1 MNWKTTNDIA
11 FAIAVETTQAVNTAR
26 AMIRDAN
33 LAAHAKR
40 TAEKHT
46 DCRQCQAGL
55 ENFILEFPD
64 CSEEIILS
72 QVQELWETCGACS
85 EEYHAHLERQ
95 AAEWEERQALLDK
108 PSDWEVQHGL
118 S

>member
-1 MNWKTTNDIA
+1 MRKSTNDIA
-11 FAIAVETTQAVNTAR
+11 FAIVMETTQAVNTAR

-40 TAEKHT
+40 MAEKHT
-46 DCRQCQAGL
+46 QCRNCQAGL
-55 ENFILEFPD
+55 ENFLIDFPD

-85 EEYHAHLERQ
+85 QEYQAHLDRQ
-95 AAEWEERQALLDK
+95 AAEWEERQHGLDN
-108 PSDWEVQHGL
+108 PSEWEVINGY
-118 S
+118 